1 MRKKTSKPKK
11 KTIDKTLTEK
21 PKKGYI
27 ESERG
32 QKQQIQQIQQIQNV
46 LDYFVAEGIA
56 YEVSE
61 GQYAL
66 TKEGRKMVE
75 QNNKV

>member
-32 QKQQIQQIQQIQNV
+32 QKQQIQQIQNV

-66 TKEGRKMVE
+66 TKEGKKMVE

>member
-32 QKQQIQQIQQIQNV
+32 QKQQIQQIQNV